1 MHILCRIFG
10 AVQIV
15 DLHCTRFSRSPTK
28 KPGAKSGCGLIT
40 SKTQEAVSIRTDRR
54 RKALRYGGAKR
65 HQLMPATTAHAG
77 VVVDTY
83 SFGPG

>member
-1 MHILCRIFG
+1 M
-10 AVQIV
+10 
-15 DLHCTRFSRSPTK
+15 
-28 KPGAKSGCGLIT
+28 KSGCVTILV
-40 SKTQEAVSIRTDRR
+40 KTQEAVSIRTDRG

-83 SFGPG
+83 GIDPG

>member
-1 MHILCRIFG
+1 MTIP
-10 AVQIV
+10 V
-15 DLHCTRFSRSPTK
+15 
-28 KPGAKSGCGLIT
+28 
-40 SKTQEAVSIRTDRR
+40 KTLEVVSIRTDRR

-83 SFGPG
+83 GIDPG

>member
-1 MHILCRIFG
+1 MELSSICWLKV
-10 AVQIV
+10 AIV
-15 DLHCTRFSRSPTK
+15 RL
-28 KPGAKSGCGLIT
+28 
-40 SKTQEAVSIRTDRR
+40 EAAGMRTDRG

-83 SFGPG
+83 GIDPG